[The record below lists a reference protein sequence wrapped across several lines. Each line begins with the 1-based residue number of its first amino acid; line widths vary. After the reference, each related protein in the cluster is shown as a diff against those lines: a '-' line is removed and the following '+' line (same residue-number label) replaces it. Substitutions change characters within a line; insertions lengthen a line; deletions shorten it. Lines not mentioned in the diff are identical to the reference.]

1 MLGSRRCA
9 NMAISGDAR
18 CSTRSCLPGAR
29 PDSRRWSLIA
39 NLNPHALAR
48 ESTRCWLRRR
58 PLLPHAQAAWQMSLA
73 AWMSG
78 ISTRVEVFIE
88 KRETRGRRF
97 EICAVRI
104 ACAGGDT
111 GRSKDAPAA
120 HLCPPFG
127 DGMGTLRSPFFLAPS
142 YGCIRQFHRRSS

>member
-1 MLGSRRCA
+1 M
-9 NMAISGDAR
+9 
-18 CSTRSCLPGAR
+18 
-29 PDSRRWSLIA
+29 
-39 NLNPHALAR
+39 
-48 ESTRCWLRRR
+48 
-58 PLLPHAQAAWQMSLA
+58 LA
-73 AWMSG
+73 APKAASAACSSCMADVTG
-78 ISTRVEVFIE
+78 RLDVGNIDRVEGFIE

-104 ACAGGDT
+104 TCAGGDT
-111 GRSKDAPAA
+111 SRSKDAPAA